1 VEFVMACSI
10 TITSVIYDPVTSTVH
25 VTGTQAGVCPP
36 VPSGVVEIVVKVLCA
51 PGNTQQ
57 GIATPDA
64 QGNWAVDISLICTC
78 GGWVYVTASCATD
91 ATCSGS
97 YQSGALQCEGNCPTG
112 SIDWDIDDCNPD
124 GTRNVRLKV
133 NITSA
138 PPTPTSIG
146 QFDYGTGSFSQFV
159 AFNAAGTYSD
169 PLPPPGYPYV
179 PGTPYTVRF
188 IFAQPA
194 NCAPFTRVLSGLQPC
209 QPTCP
214 NVNVQVTASQP
225 SDCTPN
231 NTRLVTF
238 AALVTGATPQNYEW
252 DFPGGNPPSK
262 IGLGSPP
269 STTVE
274 YPAATAST
282 PTASC
287 TVRIFNGVCSYTG
300 MDKITIPAC
309 GGGGTDGGG
318 DGLCGSFTYVIAVLL
333 GLTLALS
340 ILIATLYCK
349 GVAVPPVVLGIVVG
363 LGIATAAAIALAY
376 ILCRFHICPCLNSCD
391 WRAIVWMASLI
402 GAITAL
408 YLGGCCPLMYLV
420 AVGLGLVA
428 LILFT
433 MWVVRCEPSAC
444 EIWKHLLVALV
455 SGTAVV
461 LSYLVLIPI
470 VSACGLS
477 FVPAAVATLGG
488 LVTIAVAAT
497 CH

>member
-1 VEFVMACSI
+1 MACSI

-188 IFAQPA
+188 IFAQIARPLLACFRAFSHANPLARTSTFKLRLRSPA
-194 NCAPFTRVLSGLQPC
+194 IAPRITHGWS
-209 QPTCP
+209 
-214 NVNVQVTASQP
+214 P
-225 SDCTPN
+225 SLHWS
-231 NTRLVTF
+231 R
-238 AALVTGATPQNYEW
+238 AQRR
-252 DFPGGNPPSK
+252 K
-262 IGLGSPP
+262 ITNGIS
-269 STTVE
+269 
-274 YPAATAST
+274 PAA
-282 PTASC
+282 
-287 TVRIFNGVCSYTG
+287 
-300 MDKITIPAC
+300 IPHQK
-309 GGGGTDGGG
+309 
-318 DGLCGSFTYVIAVLL
+318 L
-333 GLTLALS
+333 GWDRRPRRLSSIRPPPRAL
-340 ILIATLYCK
+340 
-349 GVAVPPVVLGIVVG
+349 PP
-363 LGIATAAAIALAY
+363 
-376 ILCRFHICPCLNSCD
+376 H
-391 WRAIVWMASLI
+391 
-402 GAITAL
+402 
-408 YLGGCCPLMYLV
+408 
-420 AVGLGLVA
+420 
-428 LILFT
+428 
-433 MWVVRCEPSAC
+433 
-444 EIWKHLLVALV
+444 
-455 SGTAVV
+455 
-461 LSYLVLIPI
+461 
-470 VSACGLS
+470 
-477 FVPAAVATLGG
+477 PAR
-488 LVTIAVAAT
+488 
-497 CH
+497 